1 MTRLPSTAFGGIAP
15 IGIALGIALLVAV
28 SAPAL
33 AQTPNTSNMMPSM
46 SGFQPIVK
54 PDQGESSK
62 PVSNAP
68 PALPGATPGF
78 GAAPADQ
85 STADLPPNEALFD
98 AINRGDIGQARDAVN
113 RGADINA
120 QNVLGM
126 TPLELSVDLSRNDI
140 TFMLLSLRGASAGA
154 LSAKAAQVAAKQA
167 AAPASGKPTAAKQA
181 AVDKSLIKSV
191 KFTEKQSAP
200 KPSATSP
207 APRQYAGSAD
217 PGRPDP
223 QAGFLG
229 FGGSV
234 Q

>member
-1 MTRLPSTAFGGIAP
+1 MIRLHPTAL
-15 IGIALGIALLVAV
+15 IGLALGGALLVAK

-54 PDQGESSK
+54 PDEGESSK
-62 PVSNAP
+62 PVSHSP

-140 TFMLLSLRGASAGA
+140 TFMLLSMRGASAGA
-154 LSAKAAQVAAKQA
+154 LSAKAAQVAAKQTA
-167 AAPASGKPTAAKQA
+167 AQAPGKPGTATKQA
-181 AVDKSLIKSV
+181 SADKALIKPV
-191 KFTEKQSAP
+191 KFVEKQTAP
-200 KPSATSP
+200 KPSATAS

>member
-1 MTRLPSTAFGGIAP
+1 MIRLHPTAL
-15 IGIALGIALLVAV
+15 IGLALGGALLVAK

-54 PDQGESSK
+54 PDDGESSK
-62 PVSNAP
+62 QVSHAP

-140 TFMLLSLRGASAGA
+140 TFMLLSMRGASAGA

-167 AAPASGKPTAAKQA
+167 ATQPPGKPGTATKQA
-181 AVDKSLIKSV
+181 SMDKALIKPV
-191 KFTEKQSAP
+191 KFVVKQTAP
-200 KPSATSP
+200 KPSVSAS

>member
-1 MTRLPSTAFGGIAP
+1 MIRLHPTTL
-15 IGIALGIALLVAV
+15 IGLALGGALLVAK

-33 AQTPNTSNMMPSM
+33 AQTPSTSNMMPSM

-54 PDQGESSK
+54 PDDGESSK
-62 PVSNAP
+62 PVSHAP

-140 TFMLLSLRGASAGA
+140 TFMLLSMRGASAGA
-154 LSAKAAQVAAKQA
+154 LSAKAAQVAAKQTA
-167 AAPASGKPTAAKQA
+167 ATQAPGKPGTAAKQA
-181 AVDKSLIKSV
+181 AADKALIKPV
-191 KFTEKQSAP
+191 KFVEKQTAP
-200 KPSATSP
+200 KPSTTQT

-229 FGGSV
+229 FGGTV

>member
-1 MTRLPSTAFGGIAP
+1 MIRLHPTAL
-15 IGIALGIALLVAV
+15 IGLALGGALLMAK

-33 AQTPNTSNMMPSM
+33 AQTPNTSNMMPAM

-140 TFMLLSLRGASAGA
+140 TFMLLSMRGASAGA
-154 LSAKAAQVAAKQA
+154 LSAKAAVVAAAKQA
-167 AAPASGKPTAAKQA
+167 AAPGAQAPGKPGTATKQA
-181 AVDKSLIKSV
+181 SADKALIKPV
-191 KFTEKQSAP
+191 KFVEKQTPA
-200 KPSATSP
+200 KPQVP